1 MANAELG
8 VLNSI
13 TKMFGTIVCAL
24 VTAGVVG
31 IWVMVIDVSS
41 LKTKIES
48 FDQRLG
54 RIEALID
61 NSLFGFRED
70 L

>member
-1 MANAELG
+1 MSVNGLN
-8 VLNSI
+8 VLNGI
-13 TKMFGTIVCAL
+13 TKMFGTIVCTL
-24 VTAGVVG
+24 VAAGVVG
-31 IWVMVIDVSS
+31 IWIMVIDVSS
-41 LKTKIES
+41 LKAKVNS

-70 L
+70 